1 MSGPNE
7 NSDFDTRDFE
17 AGAAPHYSPD
27 VTVQRVMRDV
37 LIALTPGIAAYCW
50 YFGWGLLVQIA
61 LAVGF
66 ALAFEALTLRAR
78 GRNLRLYLGDL
89 SAVVTAVLFAL
100 CLPPLAP
107 WWIAC
112 TGMLFAIVVAKHLFG
127 GLGHNVFNPAMV
139 GYVVCLVSFPRE
151 MTAWLAPLSLAE
163 TRIDLGASVAT
174 IFTGSLPGGL
184 GWDAVTQATPLDT
197 IKTGV
202 DHGQIVSEIR
212 RAPIFG
218 DFGGLGWEWIANWFA
233 LGGIFLLWRRV
244 ISWHV
249 PVAVLGTAIALGLV
263 AYLADPGANPSPP
276 QHVFSGA
283 LVLGAFFI
291 ATDPVSGC
299 TSTAGRLWF
308 GAGVGAI
315 TLAIRRWG
323 GYPDGVAFAVLIM
336 NLAAPLIDRFTRPR
350 YYGEATSSPQSGPDS
365 TRNSGND

>member
-1 MSGPNE
+1 MSRN
-7 NSDFDTRDFE
+7 FE
-17 AGAAPHYSPD
+17 VGGAPHFSPP

-37 LIALTPGIAAYCW
+37 LLALLPGIAAYCW
-50 YFGWGLLVQIA
+50 YFGPGLLVQIA
-61 LAVGF
+61 LAILF
-66 ALAFEALTLRAR
+66 AVSLEALMLRVR
-78 GRNLRLYLGDL
+78 GQDLRRFLTDF

-107 WWIAC
+107 WYIAL

-139 GYVVCLVSFPRE
+139 GYVVCLVSFPRA
-151 MTAWLAPLSLAE
+151 MTAWMPPLPLVAE
-163 TRIDLGASVAT
+163 PLGLVDTLRA
-174 IFTGSLPGGL
+174 IFTGALPAAL
-184 GWDAVTQATPLDT
+184 SWDAITQATPLDT

-202 DHGQIVSEIR
+202 DQGQIVSEIR

-233 LGGIFLLWRRV
+233 LGGLWLMWRRV
-244 ISWHV
+244 ITWHV
-249 PVAVLGTAIALGLV
+249 PVAVIGSVVALGLV
-263 AYLADPGANPSPP
+263 AYVADPGGSPSPL

-283 LVLGAFFI
+283 IVLGAFFI

-299 TSTAGRLWF
+299 TSNRGRLWF
-308 GAGVGAI
+308 GFGVGAV

-336 NLAAPLIDRFTRPR
+336 NMAAPLIDRFTRPR
-350 YYGEATSSPQSGPDS
+350 FYGEAGRD
-365 TRNSGND
+365 D

>member
-1 MSGPNE
+1 MSTHTE
-7 NSDFDTRDFE
+7 TREFNV
-17 AGAAPHYSPD
+17 GGAPHFSPEI
-27 VTVQRVMRDV
+27 TVRRVMRDV
-37 LIALTPGIAAYCW
+37 LIALTPGIVAYCW
-50 YFGWGLLVQIA
+50 YFGWGLLVQIL
-61 LAVGF
+61 LAVSF
-66 ALAFEALTLRAR
+66 AAAFEALMLRLR
-78 GRNLRLYLGDL
+78 GRTPGLYLTDL

-112 TGMLFAIVVAKHLFG
+112 IGMLFAIVVAKHLFG
-127 GLGHNVFNPAMV
+127 GLGHNVFNPAMA
-139 GYVVCLVSFPRE
+139 GYVVCLVSFPKE
-151 MTAWLAPLSLAE
+151 MTAWLPPVSLATE
-163 TRIDLGASVAT
+163 HIDLAAT
-174 IFTGSLPGGL
+174 LTTIITGTLPGGL
-184 GWDAVTQATPLDT
+184 SWDAITQATPLDT

-233 LGGIFLLWRRV
+233 VGGIWLLWRRV

-249 PVAVLGTAIALGLV
+249 PVAMIGTVVALGLV
-263 AYLADPGANPSPP
+263 AYLANPGSSPSPL

-291 ATDPVSGC
+291 ATDPVTGC
-299 TSTAGRLWF
+299 TSTIGRLWF
-308 GAGVGAI
+308 GAGVGVI

-336 NLAAPLIDRFTRPR
+336 NMAAPLIDRYTRPR
-350 YYGEATSSPQSGPDS
+350 FYGEGPP
-365 TRNSGND
+365 R